1 MRHPPRGFMMIE
13 ALIAILIFCLGILG
27 MVAMGGAAIGAQSDA
42 QYRTDAAKWADNLA
56 AEIALTVDRGIP
68 AGAVLPASL
77 ASFAHQTAG
86 ANCVFSGATSPNS
99 VVANWISDLSSPSVT
114 RAALPGAT
122 SASQQVKVDSSAAAF
137 NRVEITLCWKAPADA
152 AMRSH
157 TLVTY
162 IN

>member
-1 MRHPPRGFMMIE
+1 MMIE

-56 AEIALTVDRGIP
+56 GEIALTVDRGNP

-77 ASFAHQTAG
+77 ATFAHQTGG
-86 ANCVFSGATSPNS
+86 ANCTFSGTASSNG
-99 VVANWISDLSSPSVT
+99 VVSNWINDLSSPSAS

-122 SASQQVKVDSSAAAF
+122 STSQQVKVDSSATAF
-137 NRVEITLCWKAPADA
+137 NRVEITICWKAPADA
-152 AMRSH
+152 VKRSH

>member
-1 MRHPPRGFMMIE
+1 MMIE

-56 AEIALTVDRGIP
+56 AEIALTVDRGSA
-68 AGAVLPASL
+68 AGLSASL

-86 ANCVFSGATSPNS
+86 ANCAFSGTASPNS
-99 VVANWISDLSSPSVT
+99 VVTNWISDLSSPSVT
-114 RAALPGAT
+114 QAALPGAT
-122 SASQQVKVDSSAAAF
+122 SAGQQVKVDSSAAAF
-137 NRVEITLCWKAPADA
+137 NRVEITICWKAPADV

>member
-1 MRHPPRGFMMIE
+1 MMIE

-56 AEIALTVDRGIP
+56 AEIALTVDRGN
-68 AGAVLPASL
+68 AAVLSASL

-86 ANCVFSGATSPNS
+86 ANCAFSGTASPNS
-99 VVANWISDLSSPSVT
+99 VVTNWISDMSSPSVT
-114 RAALPGAT
+114 QAALPGAT
-122 SASQQVKVDSSAAAF
+122 LAGQQVKVDSSAAAF
-137 NRVEITLCWKAPADA
+137 NRVEITICWKAPADV